1 MLHNPN
7 LDIWYTQSSMFFR
20 RNSWNTHAISFQRL
34 WCESSCCSL
43 NSRDGFPR
51 SLSHAGLVIQL
62 HPRLLLNMENDTI
75 APSVTFCYSCESLAT
90 ILCSF
95 CAWQVFPNVA
105 VVVTRPWGWALGVHI
120 DWWQSHNVWRP
131 SRIAFWGGITD
142 IAGAY
147 NIGPCPIPG
156 NEHWP

>member
-105 VVVTRPWGWALGVHI
+105 VVGGYTALRMSLGCAYRLVAVTQCLTTIQNCFLRG
-120 DWWQSHNVWRP
+120 NNRY
-131 SRIAFWGGITD
+131 RGGI
-142 IAGAY
+142 
-147 NIGPCPIPG
+147 
-156 NEHWP
+156 